1 MSQFKS
7 IDHGHSFESIS
18 KKSSSEF
25 TIQGFV
31 SDSGSENVLR
41 EVLDEFHPGKFSLSC
56 LSCSLALVKLSRGI
70 SPDILIIDVSG
81 EEQPITA
88 LVELSNVLEP
98 DVKVLVIGDRQDANF
113 YRQLTR
119 GLGVAEY
126 LYKPLNRS
134 MVSRFFGPFLN
145 EDEYTPE
152 ATRGGRV
159 LGFVGARGGVGTTTI
174 AANFS
179 WYLGEVARR
188 HSLVIDGDLYTGALS
203 ILMGTKT
210 DSGLRTAFETPQRVD
225 ELFIERS
232 AQKIGERCDVLSS
245 QADMSEVISIS
256 KDGPSHLIDVVKKK
270 YNYIS
275 IDIPRGFGEISRS
288 MIDLCEQ
295 KIIIIDPSLTSL
307 RDVLRYISYQKNSK
321 YGARPLVVLNKLGKP
336 GTLSLKEVTDGLGRP
351 PDVVIPFLPR
361 IINECEISGYP
372 AARSKNSFSSAI
384 SVLVQEAASVAMEKK
399 QSKVGKIRNRI
410 ENLFAGW
417 QS

>member
-7 IDHGHSFESIS
+7 IDHGHSFEGAL

-25 TIQGFV
+25 SIQGFV
-31 SDSGSENVLR
+31 SDVASENVLR
-41 EVLDEFHPGKFSLSC
+41 EVLDEFHPGKFSLAC
-56 LSCSLALVKLSRGI
+56 LSCSLAAVKLSRGI

-81 EEQPITA
+81 EDQPITS
-88 LVELSNVLEP
+88 LVELSNILEP

-188 HSLVIDGDLYTGALS
+188 HSLIIDGDLYTGALS
-203 ILMGTKT
+203 ILMGVKT

-232 AQKIGERCDVLSS
+232 AQKIGERCDILSS
-245 QADMSEVISIS
+245 QADMSEIISIS
-256 KDGPSHLIDVVKKK
+256 KSGPSHLIDVVKKK

-275 IDIPRGFGEISRS
+275 IDIPKGFGEISRN
-288 MIDLCEQ
+288 MMDLCEQ
-295 KIIIIDPSLTSL
+295 KIIIIDPSLASL
-307 RDVLRYISYQKNSK
+307 RDVLRYIAYQKNSK
-321 YGARPLVVLNKLGKP
+321 YGSRPLVVLNKLGQP
-336 GTLSLKEVTDGLGRP
+336 GSLSLKEVTDVLGRP
-351 PDVVIPFLPR
+351 PDVVVPFLPR

-372 AARSKNSFSSAI
+372 AARLKNAFSSAI
-384 SVLVQEAASVAMEKK
+384 SVLVQEAASVAMETKK
-399 QSKVGKIRNRI
+399 SKVGKIRNKI
-410 ENLFAGW
+410 EDIFVRW